1 LQRRPPNSADPGRLL
16 SHLSHEELKLVESLA
31 RFGFFAGQV

>member
-1 LQRRPPNSADPGRLL
+1 LVDPGQLL
-16 SHLSHEELKLVESLA
+16 SHLSYEELKLVESLA